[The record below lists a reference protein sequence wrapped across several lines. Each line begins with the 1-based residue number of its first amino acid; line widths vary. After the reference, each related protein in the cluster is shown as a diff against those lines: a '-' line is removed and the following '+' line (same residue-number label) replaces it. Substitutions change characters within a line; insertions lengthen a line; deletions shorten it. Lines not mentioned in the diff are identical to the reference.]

1 MPNVRPAARDGKLT
15 EIDALNGHFV
25 KLGQAHGLAMP
36 FNEAVVAFVKGV
48 ERTALTRRQHPQSAD
63 QAWYDEWEQKEAA
76 EGRAGASSSSAVM
89 RAAIAMPSA
98 AESAVDEWPT
108 PKVS

>member
-1 MPNVRPAARDGKLT
+1 
-15 EIDALNGHFV
+15 
-25 KLGQAHGLAMP
+25 MP

-76 EGRAGASSSSAVM
+76 EGRAGASPMLSNDYSRSNN
-89 RAAIAMPSA
+89 
-98 AESAVDEWPT
+98 
-108 PKVS
+108 KL